1 LKPGKTTKGKAASME
16 KEKDFLAVGKIVNT
30 HGVRGELRVIPMTS
44 DISRFDYLLYTWI
57 RVDGRLREYRVTKVR
72 YHKQFVLVKL
82 QGIDNMT
89 DAETLKGCELLVD
102 REHARP
108 LEEDEYFI
116 CDIIGMQVYEGDQL
130 LGELTD
136 VLETGSNDVY
146 VVTDRKTKKEIL
158 IPALKSVVTQVDL
171 ENKRMQ
177 VILPEGLLDEV

>member
-1 LKPGKTTKGKAASME
+1 ME
-16 KEKDFLAVGKIVNT
+16 NRERDFLAIGKIVNT

-57 RVDGRLREYRVTKVR
+57 RVEGKPREYRVSKVR

-89 DAETLKGCELLVD
+89 YAEALKGCELLVD
-102 REHARP
+102 RQNARP

-116 CDIIGMQVYEGDQL
+116 CDLIGLMVYEGDKL
-130 LGELTD
+130 LGELTE

-146 VVTDRKTKKEIL
+146 VVTGEDRKEIL
-158 IPALKSVVTQVDL
+158 VPALKSVVTQVDL
-171 ENKRMQ
+171 KNRRMQ
-177 VILPEGLLDEV
+177 VKLPEGLLDEV

>member
-1 LKPGKTTKGKAASME
+1 ME
-16 KEKDFLAVGKIVNT
+16 KKEKDFLAVGKIVNT
-30 HGVRGELRVIPMTS
+30 HGVKGEVRVIPMTS
-44 DISRFDYLLYTWI
+44 DVSRFDYLLYTWI
-57 RVDGRLREYRVTKVR
+57 KVDGKLREFRVTQVR

-82 QGIDNMT
+82 QGVNNMT
-89 DAETLKGCELLVD
+89 DAEALKGCELLVD

-116 CDIIGMQVYEGDQL
+116 CDLIGMQVYEGDKL

-146 VVTDRKTKKEIL
+146 VVTDSNKKEIL
-158 IPALKSVVTQVDL
+158 IPALKSVVTEVDM
-171 ENKRMQ
+171 EHKRMQ

>member
-1 LKPGKTTKGKAASME
+1 ME
-16 KEKDFLAVGKIVNT
+16 NRERDFLAIGKIVNT

-57 RVDGRLREYRVTKVR
+57 RVEGKPREYRVSKVR

-89 DAETLKGCELLVD
+89 DAEALKGCELLVD
-102 REHARP
+102 RQNARP

-116 CDIIGMQVYEGDQL
+116 CDLIGLMVYEGDKL
-130 LGELTD
+130 LGELTE

-146 VVTDRKTKKEIL
+146 VVTGEDRKEIL
-158 IPALKSVVTQVDL
+158 VP
-171 ENKRMQ
+171 
-177 VILPEGLLDEV
+177 P

>member
-1 LKPGKTTKGKAASME
+1 ME
-16 KEKDFLAVGKIVNT
+16 NRERDFLAIGKIVNT

-57 RVDGRLREYRVTKVR
+57 RVEGKPREYRVSKVR

-89 DAETLKGCELLVD
+89 DAEALKGCELLVD
-102 REHARP
+102 RQNARP

-116 CDIIGMQVYEGDQL
+116 CDLIGLMVYEGDKL
-130 LGELTD
+130 LGELTE

-146 VVTDRKTKKEIL
+146 VVTGEDRKEIL
-158 IPALKSVVTQVDL
+158 VPALKSVVTQVDL
-171 ENKRMQ
+171 KNRRMQ
-177 VILPEGLLDEV
+177 VKLPEGLLDEV